1 MRDAQIPIGRRERAK
16 QHKRERIMAA
26 ARELFAEHGVG
37 GVTTQQV
44 ADRADVA
51 IGTLYLYAA
60 TKAELLIMVQNQK
73 FAAAIDAGLAAAAT
87 GRRGSLEGVI
97 ALIRPVVACIRE
109 QLENGRTYL
118 HELVFG
124 DPAEP
129 YRREGLALSA
139 RLEDGIARLLTRDER
154 IDGRDAATLARVITA
169 IIHIS
174 TTATVYLH
182 RSDDAVLSDIR
193 EQVQATLP
201 VSANRGP
208 RIPTCRQC
216 SQSSHMCR
224 LRAVR

>member
-1 MRDAQIPIGRRERAK
+1 MRDIRMPVGRRERAK
-16 QHKRERIMAA
+16 QDKRERIMAA

-51 IGTLYLYAA
+51 IGTLFLYAA

-73 FAAAIDAGLAAAAT
+73 FAAAIDTGLADAADT
-87 GRRGSLEGVI
+87 GRRGLLEGVI
-97 ALIRPVVACIRE
+97 ALIRPVVACVRE
-109 QLENGRTYL
+109 QVENGRTYL

-129 YRREGLALSA
+129 YRREGLVLSA

-154 IDGRDAATLARVITA
+154 IDGRDAAILARVITA

-182 RSDDAVLSDIR
+182 RSDDAILSDIR
-193 EQVQATLP
+193 EQVRVAL
-201 VSANRGP
+201 S
-208 RIPTCRQC
+208 
-216 SQSSHMCR
+216 
-224 LRAVR
+224 LRNNPA

>member
-1 MRDAQIPIGRRERAK
+1 MPIGRRERAK
-16 QHKRERIMAA
+16 QDKRERIMAA

-73 FAAAIDAGLAAAAT
+73 FAAAIDTGLAAADITAT
-87 GRRGSLEGVI
+87 QGPLEGVI
-97 ALIRPVVACIRE
+97 ALIRPVVACVRE
-109 QLENGRTYL
+109 QVENGRTYL

-124 DPAEP
+124 DPSEP
-129 YRREGLALSA
+129 YRREGLSLSA

-154 IDGRDAATLARVITA
+154 INGRDAATLARVITA

-174 TTATVYLH
+174 TTTTVYLH
-182 RSDDAVLSDIR
+182 RSEEAVLSDIR
-193 EQVQATLP
+193 EQVQATLSLHGNP
-201 VSANRGP
+201 P
-208 RIPTCRQC
+208 
-216 SQSSHMCR
+216 
-224 LRAVR
+224 